1 MEVDSAYHFP
11 MNSTAIKSILINGTK
26 LKVTEEFSRAKSA
39 VTLRFEEM
47 LCSIYYNILKNY

>member
-1 MEVDSAYHFP
+1 MEVDSAYRSP

-39 VTLRFEEM
+39 VTLRFEKTYA
-47 LCSIYYNILKNY
+47 LLDIL